1 MTGDDEQT
9 AQGGTTVKWYL
20 YALLKYRDFS
30 GRARRKEYWYFV
42 LFNTLFLLLLDAL
55 DSALGLRLI
64 DSESFSIGVLGG
76 LYLLATLVPAIAVAA
91 RRLHDTD
98 RSVFWLL
105 IFFVPLV
112 GPLILLYFFVQR
124 GTAGPN
130 RFGPDPLAVDSS
142 AEA

>member
-1 MTGDDEQT
+1 LS
-9 AQGGTTVKWYL
+9 WYL
-20 YALLKYRDFS
+20 HALLKYRVFT

-42 LFNTLFLLLLDAL
+42 LFNTLILLLLDAL

-64 DSESFSIGVLGG
+64 DTESFNIGVLGG
-76 LYLLATLVPAIAVAA
+76 LFLLATLVPAFAVAA

-98 RSVFWLL
+98 RSVLWLPV
-105 IFFVPLV
+105 FFVPLV

-130 RFGPDPLAVDSS
+130 RFGPDPLAADSS